1 MKQRTFYLKKGEPI
15 QKVIETIQKEDL
27 IQNPEKSLF
36 IIHEGLKSPG
46 RYSAASFCVV
56 QYISRCAPDRM
67 YQSHQSGIR
76 YSDSG
81 RNGAYADD
89 L

>member
-15 QKVIETIQKEDL
+15 QKVIETIQKDGL

-46 RYSAASFCVV
+46 DLHLQVQSEIRFC
-56 QYISRCAPDRM
+56 QGGSTGFCEETE
-67 YQSHQSGIR
+67 
-76 YSDSG
+76 SDAG
-81 RNGAYADD
+81 CTGNPVPVFQFRT
-89 L
+89 